1 LLKTSAER
9 RTFHSVKSLRWL
21 WSISSNDMVKEK
33 KWTYFCRSKGGIR
46 SLHNTPAQDAL
57 HLRKVL
63 KSMER
68 IELYVTEWEWN
79 KLGRST
85 LVEDAVIRNIEII
98 GEAAKRV
105 SKLTKSLCPE
115 IPWGWL
121 EAYFGIPVM
130 SPIVD
135 VTSVCRA
142 VLKLREL
149 KPCMVSL
156 LDEIS
161 DQEP

>member
-1 LLKTSAER
+1 LQN
-9 RTFHSVKSLRWL
+9 V
-21 WSISSNDMVKEK
+21 
-33 KWTYFCRSKGGIR
+33 
-46 SLHNTPAQDAL
+46 PAQDAL
-57 HLRKVL
+57 HLRQVL
-63 KSMER
+63 KSMDR
-68 IELYVTEWEWN
+68 IELYVTEWN
-79 KLGRST
+79 KLGRTT

-115 IPWGWL
+115 IPWRCL
-121 EAYFGIPVM
+121 EAYFGISVM
-130 SPIVD
+130 SPKVD
-135 VTSVCRA
+135 VAFVCRV

-161 DQEP
+161 DHEP